1 MKQLLDEVF
10 EKINPEYTRSR
21 KVICLEL
28 TTLTE
33 IFISVPISQNP
44 NLNNIIHCYE
54 ENDDTQKQ
62 FDIELKNHAFC
73 MQPTESVI
81 C

>member
-1 MKQLLDEVF
+1 MKQLLDKVS
-10 EKINPEYTRSR
+10 EKSRIN
-21 KVICLEL
+21 KVKESDLL
-28 TTLTE
+28 GVDNTYWDLY
-33 IFISVPISQNP
+33 ISPDITKSK
-44 NLNNIIHCYE
+44 LNNIIHCYE

-62 FDIELKNHAFC
+62 FDIELKNHTFC